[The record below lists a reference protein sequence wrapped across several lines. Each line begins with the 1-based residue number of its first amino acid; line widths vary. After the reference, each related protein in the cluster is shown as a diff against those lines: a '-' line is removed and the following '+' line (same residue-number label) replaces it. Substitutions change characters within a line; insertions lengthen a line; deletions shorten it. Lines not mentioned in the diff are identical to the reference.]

1 MGNDVASRKGPMN
14 AAIVQVDPHLFNESL
29 EGWLEITNYIMGQR
43 AGRIKATEDGSV
55 PPLSKSDLNLS
66 GVQTIANDSVFAFCI
81 TASMAHDAAAI
92 SIVEKGLQDKYGE
105 NYPGSFAL
113 WHFRQDC
120 EKPETLD
127 DHIGMI
133 GRALIEDKP
142 FDPKDTWNAGIRFL
156 EKARTSNF
164 VVELTQPLAQ
174 WHRNEWKAI
183 LPAQQKTALH
193 EPETNIPPIKE
204 YLRRY
209 AGRSVLYRRAPAG
222 RHARR
227 RHGTQR
233 RLPGPFE
240 VRFAPHLKRTS
251 QSGKFYGAFP
261 YPGSAPMCF
270 EGISVSIRFV

>member
-1 MGNDVASRKGPMN
+1 MGNDVASRKAPMN
-14 AAIVQVDPHLFNESL
+14 EAIVKVDPHLFNESL
-29 EGWLEITNYIMGQR
+29 GGWLEITNYIMGQR

-92 SIVEKGLQDKYGE
+92 AIVEKGLQEKYGE

-142 FDPKDTWNAGIRFL
+142 FEPKDTWNAGIRFL

-183 LPAQQKTALH
+183 LAQQKTALH
-193 EPETNIPPIKE
+193 EPDTNIPPIKE
-204 YLRRY
+204 YLEDTRDDQSFI
-209 AGRSVLYRRAPAG
+209 AGLLLAAMPAVDMELSEDYQG
-222 RHARR
+222 
-227 RHGTQR
+227 
-233 RLPGPFE
+233 L
-240 VRFAPHLKRTS
+240 LK
-251 QSGKFYGAFP
+251 
-261 YPGSAPMCF
+261 
-270 EGISVSIRFV
+270 SVSRRI